1 VLQREPGSQL
11 ITYLDDAIPLLPN
24 GMANDLVLPGSMEWA
39 LVLEASISSKAECIA
54 LVWCLM
60 TNSHDKGL
68 NYIRPKVEV
77 WRGGRL
83 AMQSSLSPAVNVN
96 ESSQVWLWTM
106 RRDHHAVQSLQHGDQ
121 IRFLMGA
128 SSASNTLLSD
138 GSCRVVEGAV
148 CVVYDEDEKLLL
160 AVNSEMLS
168 KSQSQSLATQF
179 GQLVLEDKGEQL
191 GSALNSGLVSRFYRA
206 VVKQRM

>member
-1 VLQREPGSQL
+1 MLQREPGSQL
-11 ITYLDDAIPLLPN
+11 ITYLDDALPLLPN
-24 GMANDLVLPGSMEWA
+24 GMANDLVLPRSEEWA

-54 LVWCLM
+54 LVWCLL
-60 TNSHDKGL
+60 TSSHDMDFV
-68 NYIRPKVEV
+68 YIETKVEV

-83 AMQSSLSPAVNVN
+83 VIESTLSPYWIDGDP
-96 ESSQVWLWTM
+96 SLVWLWTM
-106 RRDHHAVQSLQHGDQ
+106 RREHHAVQSLQHGDQ

-191 GSALNSGLVSRFYRA
+191 GSALNSSKSVCISFICGAIL
-206 VVKQRM
+206 

>member
-1 VLQREPGSQL
+1 VLQREPGSQV

-24 GMANDLVLPGSMEWA
+24 GMANDLVLPRSGRWA

-54 LVWCLM
+54 LVWCFM
-60 TNSHDKGL
+60 TNSHRMCS
-68 NYIRPKVEV
+68 NYIETKVEV
-77 WRGGRL
+77 WGGGRL
-83 AMQSSLSPAVNVN
+83 AMQSSLSPTEYLD

-128 SSASNTLLSD
+128 ID
-138 GSCRVVEGAV
+138 GSCTVVEGAV

-191 GSALNSGLVSRFYRA
+191 ASATNSGLLSRS
-206 VVKQRM
+206 

>member
-11 ITYLDDAIPLLPN
+11 ITYLDDAIPLLRN
-24 GMANDLVLPGSMEWA
+24 GMASDLVLSRSGEWA

-54 LVWCLM
+54 LVWCFM
-60 TNSHDKGL
+60 TNSHDQGF
-68 NYIRPKVEV
+68 YSSETKVEV

-83 AMQSSLSPAVNVN
+83 AMQSSLSPSWNVN
-96 ESSQVWLWTM
+96 ESSLVWLWTM

-121 IRFLMGA
+121 IRFLMCA
-128 SSASNTLLSD
+128 IS
-138 GSCRVVEGAV
+138 GSWTVVEGAV

-191 GSALNSGLVSRFYRA
+191 ASATNSGLLSRS
-206 VVKQRM
+206 